1 MNDNGHFPPKGWTV
15 ANGYIEEVTTVF
27 GYMQRHAEMVGR
39 CQTQECR
46 RTYYVEFPRLIKQG
60 MADVQMSLVIKT
72 VRCNH
77 LSGCSMQFAPK
88 GGQVIALRQLVG
100 RANIAARINCNRC
113 REPRVTTVAALVRQL
128 EAAGKGDAST
138 SIKEVGRL
146 ITGRCAKCNDNQWTV
161 DFLWHDPNGKVPT
174 WRTSLEERLAEAQ
187 RRRDLDRG
195 LVA

>member
-72 VRCNH
+72 FRCNH
-77 LSGCSMQFAPK
+77 LSGCSMQFAPR
-88 GGQVIALRQLVG
+88 GGQVITLRQLVG
-100 RANIAARINCNRC
+100 RPNVAARIFCDRC
-113 REPRVTTVAALVRQL
+113 REPRVTSVAALARQL
-128 EAAGKGDAST
+128 GAAGRGDAST
-138 SIKEVGRL
+138 SIRDIGRL
-146 ITGRCAKCNDNQWTV
+146 IKGNCGKCHGDRWTV
-161 DFLWHDPNGKVPT
+161 EFLWHDPNGKPPS
-174 WRTSLEERLAEAQ
+174 WRTALDERLAEAQ